1 MMMTRARRAAFVL
14 AASVVATGLTAS
26 GAVAQTVQQRPAP
39 RIPEPPAAELMRLS
53 LPAAIEMAGRDNPT
67 LRAKGH
73 ELSATRANETTA
85 ATSPNPSFSYNRGNF
100 NTPRISDGVAVGTT
114 VELGGKRERRIDSA
128 QAATRQTSYELA
140 DLKRQVLFQVKAAY
154 VGVLQAKAI
163 QQFTQQNLT
172 ALDEVTRL
180 QQARFQRGDLS
191 GLELNRI
198 RSDRFQSEND
208 AADALLGVQN
218 ARITLRSLVSPDR
231 IPEQFDVIGE
241 LTYRQIR
248 TDRQKLYEQ
257 AVLNRPDL
265 QSLEAARQK
274 AEADIRLARSNS
286 VLDVSPIANWNRDG
300 TGNQTWGLGLSVP
313 LQIFDR
319 NQGEIART
327 RADAERVNANLQAAA
342 IQVQDDLAGALAQLD
357 NAERKLVMLRDTY
370 LPLATETRD
379 QVRAAYLRGAQS
391 LLEFLD
397 AERLFRQTTIN
408 HINALASYEI
418 AIHQLE
424 AAVGGQLP

>member
-1 MMMTRARRAAFVL
+1 MPTRFRSLALVAALTVGL
-14 AASVVATGLTAS
+14 GATGA
-26 GAVAQTVQQRPAP
+26 AAQTTTVTPRAPAP
-39 RIPEPPAAELMRLS
+39 PPPPAAELMRLS
-53 LPAAIEMAGRDNPT
+53 LAAALELAARDNPT
-67 LRAKGH
+67 LRAKGY

-85 ATSPNPSFSYNRGNF
+85 ATSPNPSFSYGRGGF
-100 NTPRISDGVAVGTT
+100 NTPRISDSVSIGTT
-114 VELGGKRERRIDSA
+114 VELGDKRERRIDSA
-128 QAATRQTSYELA
+128 RAATRQTSYELA
-140 DLKRQVLFQVKAAY
+140 DVQRQVMFQVKAAY
-154 VGVLQAKAI
+154 TGVLQAKAVL
-163 QQFTQQNLT
+163 QFTQSNLG

-180 QQARFQRGDLS
+180 QQARFQRGDIS

-198 RSDRFQSEND
+198 RSDRFQSETD
-208 AADALLGVQN
+208 AADAQLNVQN

-241 LTYRQIR
+241 LTYRSVR
-248 TDRQKLYEQ
+248 VDRQKLYDQ

-274 AEADIRLARSNS
+274 AEADIRLARANAQF
-286 VLDVSPIANWNRDG
+286 DVSPIANWNRDG
-300 TGNQTWGLGLSVP
+300 LGTQTWGLGLSVP
-313 LQIFDR
+313 LQLFDR

-327 RADAERVNANLQAAA
+327 RADAERVFANLQAAA
-342 IQVQDDLAGALAQLD
+342 VQVQDDLAGALALLD
-357 NAERKLVMLRDTY
+357 NAERKLAILRDTY

-397 AERLFRQTTIN
+397 AERVFRQTTIN
-408 HINALASYEI
+408 HINALAAYET
-418 AIHQLE
+418 AIYQLE